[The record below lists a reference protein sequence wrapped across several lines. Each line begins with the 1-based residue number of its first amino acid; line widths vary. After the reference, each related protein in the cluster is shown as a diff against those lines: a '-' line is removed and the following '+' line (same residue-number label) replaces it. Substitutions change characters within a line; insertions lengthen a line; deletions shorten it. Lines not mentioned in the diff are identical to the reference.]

1 MYNQLTAFGRLTRD
15 PELRYV
21 TGKEGQVAVCDITI
35 ACDDRSRSGETKTG
49 FFDFV
54 FWAGAA
60 EAIAKHLVKGDP
72 ILAIGSGRTETWI
85 TAANTPEPGQKRS
98 RLKFRGREFK
108 FCPRVATR
116 ASAPEGTEIAPT
128 TQVGEARRQTPYQPP
143 PPSGF
148 TPDDD
153 IPF

>member
-1 MYNQLTAFGRLTRD
+1 MYSQIVAFGRLTRD

-21 TGKEGQVAVCDITI
+21 TGKEGQVAVCNITI
-35 ACDDRSRSGETKTG
+35 ACDDYSRSGEKKTG
-49 FFDFV
+49 FLDFV
-54 FWAGAA
+54 FWAGAG

-72 ILAIGSGRTETWI
+72 IFATGSARTETW
-85 TAANTPEPGQKRS
+85 TDEPSGQQRS
-98 RLKFRGREFK
+98 RLRFRGRDFK

-116 ASAPEGTEIAPT
+116 ASASEGTEIAPT
-128 TQVGEARRQTPYQPP
+128 TQVGEARRQPPYQPP

>member
-1 MYNQLTAFGRLTRD
+1 MYSQLTAFGRLTRD

-21 TGKEGQVAVCDITI
+21 NGKEGQVAVCNITI

-72 ILAIGSGRTETWI
+72 ILAMGSGRTETW
-85 TAANTPEPGQKRS
+85 TTQVSGGSKTHF

-116 ASAPEGTEIAPT
+116 ASASEGTEIAPT
-128 TQVGEARRQTPYQPP
+128 RQPPYQPP